1 MDEGESSET
10 GHISSNSEQ
19 EPSLQCIQ
27 DMMMDAKMLNS
38 VPALKL
44 FASKPMKQHCEVGV
58 ASNQAPPTSTSHT
71 ASLEAHRETIVY
83 SLHLVYEVCTCTC
96 MYFSECVLLSY
107 TCTCIAIGDEDKC
120 LVLRQPLFDRKLA
133 IPDCQVQNEK

>member
-1 MDEGESSET
+1 MEEGEGSET
-10 GHISSNSEQ
+10 GHLASSAEQ
-19 EPSLQCIQ
+19 ESSLKCIQ

-44 FASKPMKQHCEVGV
+44 FASKPMKQQHEVGV

-71 ASLEAHRETIVY
+71 ASLEAHRETVVY

-96 MYFSECVLLSY
+96 TCMYF
-107 TCTCIAIGDEDKC
+107 
-120 LVLRQPLFDRKLA
+120 F
-133 IPDCQVQNEK
+133 